1 MGVRP
6 SHLAD
11 VDPIV
16 DRPGGLE
23 AFHHALLEGFGQPVH
38 SDEVLQVLGPG
49 VVKVAARVHPLDDGS
64 HVAKHHSVH

>member
-1 MGVRP
+1 MRVRQ

-11 VDPIV
+11 VDTVV

-38 SDEVLQVLGPG
+38 PYEVLQVLGPG

-64 HVAKHHSVH
+64 HVAKDHGVH